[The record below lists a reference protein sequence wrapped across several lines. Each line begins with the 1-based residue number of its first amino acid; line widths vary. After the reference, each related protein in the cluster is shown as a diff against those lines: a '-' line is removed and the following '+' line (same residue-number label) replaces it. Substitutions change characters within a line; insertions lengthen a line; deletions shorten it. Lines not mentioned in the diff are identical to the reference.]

1 MSKLILI
8 ITCVALGLFYATSL
22 TAHEKFKAKHPTAK
36 ISVSVGE
43 KMRGIIMAI
52 ILCACPILHLLV
64 IGVLIFSGEE
74 IIDRTIE
81 KLEDEIIEE

>member
-36 ISVSVGE
+36 ISVTVGE

-74 IIDRTIE
+74 IIDRTVE
-81 KLEDEIIEE
+81 KLEDEILEE

>member
-36 ISVSVGE
+36 ISTTIGE
-43 KMRGIIMAI
+43 KMRGIIMTI
-52 ILCACPILHLLV
+52 VLCACPILHLLV
-64 IGVLIFSGEE
+64 IGVLIFNGEE

-81 KLEDEIIEE
+81 QLENRIIEE

>member
-81 KLEDEIIEE
+81 KLEDEILEE

>member
-22 TAHEKFKAKHPTAK
+22 TAHEKFKVKHPTAK

-81 KLEDEIIEE
+81 QLEDEIIEE

>member
-8 ITCVALGLFYATSL
+8 ITCVAMGLFYATSL

>member
-36 ISVSVGE
+36 TSVSVGE

-64 IGVLIFSGEE
+64 IGVLLFSGEE
-74 IIDRTIE
+74 IIDRTVE
-81 KLEDEIIEE
+81 QLEDEIIEE